1 MKNILFLLFAFVL
14 WGCIEDNG
22 NYDYNPS
29 RDLIVEDVPGN
40 ITLTVG
46 ESVTLTPKPM
56 VRYDKTK
63 TIIEGVEYEWVLEG
77 EVVSREPSFTYTA
90 QEYGNFEGILRIKDP
105 LTKSMSF
112 WDFRFDVETQYK
124 SGFLVLSEE
133 NGKAQLSMIRAKWSR
148 TPSDTI
154 VYEGEWKNVYET
166 ENGGESIIGRPLSL
180 TEHWAYDDD
189 MIQLGEVTIVT
200 EVDGKLKIQELNGF
214 NFKRET
220 YIEQEFKDEKL
231 PVNYNPKVIMHT
243 CFDSFL
249 LDESGDVYMRR
260 SSVKNG
266 YHTGYFADNIKL
278 WNGQKFSDLIFTQ
291 YEKTSA
297 VLAIEKDA
305 EGKRNYVGIYSSSFR
320 EHDNL
325 TRLELIGSYADDFKA
340 MAEYG
345 SSRHFQ
351 GSRNGDAE
359 PDVGQ
364 CHPPVPAFLF
374 PETHSDPAHP
384 NPG

>member
-325 TRLELIGSYADDFKA
+325 TRLELIGSYADDFKDI
-340 MAEYG
+340 
-345 SSRHFQ
+345 Q
-351 GSRNGDAE
+351 GEVIWSDWRDRRS
-359 PDVGQ
+359 P
-364 CHPPVPAFLF
+364 CPPAAF
-374 PETHSDPAHP
+374 
-384 NPG
+384 